1 MWNTILLCTRVYDS
15 INERNFKVGQTYE
28 VCNGK
33 LIDGNGDKSYDT
45 YKSISEI
52 KESFYA
58 DFEEVKKGECYL
70 K

>member
-1 MWNTILLCTRVYDS
+1 MWNTTLLCTRVYDS
-15 INERNFKVGQTYE
+15 INERNFKIGQTYE

-45 YKSISEI
+45 YKNISEI

-58 DFEEVKKGECYL
+58 DFEEVKR
-70 K
+70 

>member
-1 MWNTILLCTRVYDS
+1 MWNTTLLCTRVYDS

-45 YKSISEI
+45 YKNISEI

-58 DFEEVKKGECYL
+58 DFEEVKTG
-70 K
+70 

>member
-1 MWNTILLCTRVYDS
+1 MWNTTLLCTKVYNS
-15 INERNFKVGQTYE
+15 VNERNFKVGQTYE

-45 YKSISEI
+45 YKNISEI

-58 DFEEVKKGECYL
+58 DFEEVDKR
-70 K
+70 

>member
-1 MWNTILLCTRVYDS
+1 MWNTTLLCIRVYDS

-45 YKSISEI
+45 YKNISEI

-58 DFEEVKKGECYL
+58 DFEEVKKD
-70 K
+70 

>member
-1 MWNTILLCTRVYDS
+1 MWNTTLLCTRVYDS

-58 DFEEVKKGECYL
+58 DFEEVKR
-70 K
+70 

>member
-1 MWNTILLCTRVYDS
+1 MWNTTLLCTRIYDS

-58 DFEEVKKGECYL
+58 DFEEVKKG
-70 K
+70 

>member
-1 MWNTILLCTRVYDS
+1 MWNTTLLCTRIYDS

-45 YKSISEI
+45 YKNISEI

-58 DFEEVKKGECYL
+58 DFEEIKE
-70 K
+70 

>member
-1 MWNTILLCTRVYDS
+1 MWNTTLLCTRIYDS

-45 YKSISEI
+45 YKNISEI

-58 DFEEVKKGECYL
+58 DFEEVDKR
-70 K
+70 

>member
-1 MWNTILLCTRVYDS
+1 MWNTTLLCTRVYDS

-45 YKSISEI
+45 YKNISEI

-58 DFEEVKKGECYL
+58 DFEEVDKR
-70 K
+70 

>member
-1 MWNTILLCTRVYDS
+1 MGGVIKLWNTILLCTKVYNS
-15 INERNFKVGQTYE
+15 VNERNFKVGQTYE

-58 DFEEVKKGECYL
+58 DFEEVKR
-70 K
+70 

>member
-1 MWNTILLCTRVYDS
+1 MWNTTLLCTRVYDS

-58 DFEEVKKGECYL
+58 DFEEVDKR
-70 K
+70 

>member
-1 MWNTILLCTRVYDS
+1 MWNTTLLCIRVYDS

-58 DFEEVKKGECYL
+58 DFEEVDKR
-70 K
+70 

>member
-1 MWNTILLCTRVYDS
+1 MWNTTLLCTRVYDS

-45 YKSISEI
+45 YKNISEI

-58 DFEEVKKGECYL
+58 DFEEVKE
-70 K
+70 

>member
-33 LIDGNGDKSYDT
+33 LIDGNGDKSYGT

-58 DFEEVKKGECYL
+58 DFEEVKR
-70 K
+70 

>member
-1 MWNTILLCTRVYDS
+1 MWNTTLLCTRVYDS

-58 DFEEVKKGECYL
+58 DFEEVKKG
-70 K
+70 

>member
-1 MWNTILLCTRVYDS
+1 MGGVIKLWNTILLCTKVYNS

-45 YKSISEI
+45 YKNISEI
-52 KESFYA
+52 KEPFYA
-58 DFEEVKKGECYL
+58 DFEEVKR
-70 K
+70 

>member
-1 MWNTILLCTRVYDS
+1 MWNTTLLCTKVYNS

-58 DFEEVKKGECYL
+58 DFEEVKKD
-70 K
+70 

>member
-1 MWNTILLCTRVYDS
+1 MWNTTLLCTRVYDS

-58 DFEEVKKGECYL
+58 DFEEVKKS
-70 K
+70 

>member
-45 YKSISEI
+45 YKNISEI

-58 DFEEVKKGECYL
+58 DFEEVKR
-70 K
+70 

>member
-1 MWNTILLCTRVYDS
+1 MWNTTLLCTKVYDS

-58 DFEEVKKGECYL
+58 DFEEVKR
-70 K
+70 

>member
-1 MWNTILLCTRVYDS
+1 MWNTTLLCTRVYDS

-45 YKSISEI
+45 YKNISEI

-58 DFEEVKKGECYL
+58 DFEEVKKD
-70 K
+70 

>member
-1 MWNTILLCTRVYDS
+1 MWNTTLLCTKVYNS
-15 INERNFKVGQTYE
+15 VNERNFKVGQTYE

-45 YKSISEI
+45 YKNISEI

-58 DFEEVKKGECYL
+58 DFEEVKKG
-70 K
+70 